1 MVKGFRADD
10 SAARCESRSLPES
23 FIKALSNLVRRG
35 LFMCAEM
42 SVDGCTTAYE
52 NRKCATSVLLG

>member
-35 LFMCAEM
+35 LFMCAESKHQM
-42 SVDGCTTAYE
+42 NYRFPFG
-52 NRKCATSVLLG
+52 LLSIVVA